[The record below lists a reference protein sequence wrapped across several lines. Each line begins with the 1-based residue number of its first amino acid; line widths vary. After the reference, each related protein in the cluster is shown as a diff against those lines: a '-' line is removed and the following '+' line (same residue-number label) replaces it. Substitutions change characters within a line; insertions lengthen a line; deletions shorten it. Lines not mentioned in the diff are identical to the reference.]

1 MKSLPCQHLT
11 PFPPSTPFPS
21 IHPLFP
27 HLCPNSDP
35 VLKVFIEHTLEQE
48 RQNNLETN
56 YLRRSNDLALNDEH
70 IFLTNSAHPIN
81 ADIIHDG
88 LQNVVSQWMK
98 KNSFAQLDDEASDD
112 EPDDDRGA

>member
-1 MKSLPCQHLT
+1 MSSGN
-11 PFPPSTPFPS
+11 FDGPSHQQSSGLKIRHGVLVRT
-21 IHPLFP
+21 
-27 HLCPNSDP
+27 DP

-56 YLRRSNDLALNDEH
+56 HLRRSNDLALNDEH